1 VGTRLPLRD
10 IPVLFQIAAY
20 CVASQ
25 NMNFLVRD
33 QAVAAF
39 TPDLKRAQS
48 ATLQKKEECLITIST
63 NHALGVKGL

>member
-1 VGTRLPLRD
+1 
-10 IPVLFQIAAY
+10 
-20 CVASQ
+20 
-25 NMNFLVRD
+25 MNFLVRD